1 MSYRSSKKLV
11 TLIFTLVI
19 IVLGSLGYLNSNTKS
34 KPQITPTPTLQT
46 IATASAE
53 LVKVVRVIDGDTI
66 KLENGQTVRYIGI
79 DTPEL
84 HHPQK
89 SVQCFGQQT
98 MEQNKMLVEGKS
110 VRLIKDVSDTDRYGR
125 LLRYVYV
132 EDKTATPSSV
142 FVNEYLVKEG
152 YAYAAAFPPDIHYSE
167 LFKTE
172 QNEAASLKKGLWDS
186 CPLR

>member
-19 IVLGSLGYLNSNTKS
+19 IVLGSLGYLNSSS
-34 KPQITPTPTLQT
+34 KPTLQLTPTPTT
-46 IATASAE
+46 NIIATVSAE
-53 LVKVVRVIDGDTI
+53 LIKVVRVVDGDTI

-89 SVQCFGQQT
+89 SVQCFGQQA

-152 YAYAAAFPPDIHYSE
+152 YAYAASFPPDVTYAD

-172 QNEAASLKKGLWDS
+172 QDEAASLKKGLWNS